1 MKRRLLPLLL
11 LAAAILPVVA
21 AAQKPI
27 PRPRLEAGADTNDA
41 RAYLALGNA
50 IIQKEPQRAA
60 DAYHWAIR
68 LDPWSADGWY
78 ARRTALL
85 LADRYLFVDYW
96 QGDLRTITSDRVRKI
111 DSLMTVALGLN
122 PFLYQRLAGVY
133 FDAVIRE
140 ISSQA
145 ATRSGANAGDIQWAI
160 EQYLR
165 DAPPATR
172 AYRAYTEGRFEE
184 ALRLYGQAIRS
195 TRKDRSAGLR
205 MERASLFAQ
214 LGQSDSALAEYGV
227 AIEALRDRD
236 KKSVVYFYQSKALL
250 EHSMGLLHQR
260 SGRNDK
266 AREAYGRALQEDLS
280 YAPAHVQMAMLAL
293 EQKDTTTA
301 VSELELATQLQAN
314 SATIRHLYG
323 VTLQGVAKHKEAEEQ
338 LRQAIALEP
347 WFAAPHFALAE
358 SLEGQQR
365 AADALAE
372 YRTFLAM
379 SPLRDPR
386 REAAAARI
394 AKLDTH

>member
-1 MKRRLLPLLL
+1 MTRRLPSLLL
-11 LAAAILPVVA
+11 IAAALLPAAA

-27 PRPRLEAGADTNDA
+27 PRPRLEAGADTNDS
-41 RAYLALGNA
+41 RAYLELGNA
-50 IIQKEPQRAA
+50 LIHKQPQLAA

-68 LDPWSADGWY
+68 LDPWSADSWY
-78 ARRTALL
+78 ARRVALL

-96 QGDLRTITSDRVRKI
+96 QGDRRTIESDKVRGI

-145 ATRSGANAGDIQWAI
+145 ATRSGLNAGDIQWEI

-165 DAPPATR
+165 NAPPATR

-184 ALRLYGQAIRS
+184 SLKLYGQAIKS
-195 TRKDRSAGLR
+195 TRKERSAGLR
-205 MERASLFAQ
+205 IERASLFAQ
-214 LGQSDSALAEYGV
+214 LGQSDSAIAEYGV

-250 EHSMGLLHQR
+250 EHSMGVLHQR

-293 EQKDTTTA
+293 EQKDTMTA
-301 VSELELATQLQAN
+301 VNELELATQLQAN
-314 SATIRHLYG
+314 SAMIRHLYG
-323 VTLQGVAKHKEAEEQ
+323 VTLQSVAKHREAEEQ
-338 LRQAIALEP
+338 LRKAIALEP

-358 SLEGQQR
+358 SLEGLQR
-365 AADALAE
+365 PADALAE
-372 YRTFLAM
+372 YRAFLAM
-379 SPLRDPR
+379 SAQRDPR
-386 REAAAARI
+386 REAAGIRI